1 MKKIVFLIIGVVLM
15 ILGIIGLMLPVV
27 PQIPFLVAGAIMLLL
42 GSEQI
47 KNYITHHH
55 LFKDH
60 VEPHIHKSKWISGI
74 WEKINKEN

>member
-27 PQIPFLVAGAIMLLL
+27 PQIPFLVAGAIMLML
-42 GSEQI
+42 GSEKI
-47 KNYITHHH
+47 KNYISNHH

-60 VEPHIHKSKWISGI
+60 VEPHIHKGKWISEI

>member
-27 PQIPFLVAGAIMLLL
+27 PQIPFLVAGAIMLML
-42 GSEQI
+42 GSEKI
-47 KNYITHHH
+47 KNYISNHH
-55 LFKDH
+55 LFKNH
-60 VEPHIHKSKWISGI
+60 VEPHIHKSKWFSGI